1 MRATRWHA
9 VLLFLTVFFLQA
21 ARADQVMLAN
31 GDRLTGKVISKA
43 DDTLTFETEYAGK
56 IKIRWKDV
64 VSVTTDKPV
73 TVMSVDGKLQKGR
86 LERTASGGLELVSD
100 DGSHALHLADMSN
113 INPPPHVAGTG
124 VTYNGR
130 VTLLASASRGNTDD
144 GRLYGEA
151 ALRARAK
158 QYNYGVEFNAEQK
171 QESGE
176 TTAQNYWL
184 AGRYNRVIDEK
195 RFAYV
200 RSSLSHDEF
209 TDIRLR
215 GTVGAGLGWNF
226 FHTEKKTLSVLG
238 GLEYVATDRSTGV
251 SEQYPAFGWG
261 IDYRQWVW
269 ADRLELFFNQYGFTT
284 LVSRGDTSYKTKGG
298 VRIPVGSNLTAN
310 AQINYDYE
318 SNPGPGRDT
327 TDVQLLLGLGYD
339 F

>member
-1 MRATRWHA
+1 MRAHRWRA
-9 VLLFLTVFFLQA
+9 VLLLFTVFFLQA

-56 IKIRWKDV
+56 IKIRWSDV
-64 VSVTTDKPV
+64 VSVMTDQPV
-73 TVMSVDGKLQKGR
+73 TVMSADGKLQKGR
-86 LERTASGGLELVSD
+86 LERTASGSLELVSD
-100 DGSHALHLADMSN
+100 DGSRAVRLADLSH

-124 VTYNGR
+124 VTYKGR
-130 VTLLASASRGNTDD
+130 VTLLASASTGNTEDA
-144 GRLYGEA
+144 RLYGEA
-151 ALRARAK
+151 ELRARAK
-158 QYNYGVEFNAEQK
+158 QYSYGIEFRGEQK
-171 QESGE
+171 EESGE

-184 AGRYNRVIDEK
+184 GGRYNRVIDEE

-209 TDIRLR
+209 TDIQLR
-215 GTVGAGLGWNF
+215 GTIGAGLGWNLF
-226 FHTEKKTLSVLG
+226 DTEKTHLSVLG

-251 SEQYPAFGWG
+251 SQQYPAFGWG

-269 ADRLELFFNQYGFTT
+269 GDRLELFFNQFGFTT
-284 LVSRGDTSYKTKGG
+284 LVSRGDTSFKTRGG
-298 VRIPVGSNLTAN
+298 VRIPLGSNLTAN
-310 AQINYDYE
+310 AQVNYDYE
-318 SNPGPGRDT
+318 SNPGPGREK